1 MKFSSVVARS
11 FSTAETARL
20 TGLTA
25 RQLDHWDRKGFVRP
39 SAGKAS
45 GYGSARR
52 YSFADVVRLRVAAR
66 LRASGVGL
74 ARIRRCADALAKLD
88 PSADLGKARLLVVG
102 SSVLWARSDREVVD
116 LLKEGQLVLVCSLGD
131 AVAEA
136 AGAVSR
142 LTREAG
148 RNDAAASRLGER
160 PVPGASESRESGDD
174 VHTGQ
179 DGNRMRLASHDLSH
193 HISGLARL
201 GRQRDFSLPRF
212 AKALSAIARNGDR
225 GDVLRQLLVEWTGV
239 PFEAAEAL
247 ERWSE
252 IERMLPALREKLGAP
267 LGLQTVLLHHLHS
280 MKGLLKEP
288 RLVSEADLAVLR
300 VNAITDPLTG
310 LYNRRFLIDHLGRE
324 ISRAERSGGILA
336 VGMMDLKG
344 FKSINDRMGH
354 PVGDS
359 VLVRTA
365 RIVRE
370 SLRAVDA
377 GCRWGGDEF
386 VLVLP
391 NTDMISALAVLERVR
406 ELVGAMPLG
415 GRSGA
420 AALDLHYG
428 VASYPNDG
436 KSTDFLLKV
445 ADLRLY
451 QCRSQSTFAREASGV
466 SIPGSRPEEMSL
478 RMEWNGRQRNSR
490 AVTASVVDVSYRG
503 LAFHAK
509 KSEKWPT
516 RWKAE
521 IFQKNDPERHPI
533 RLRALN
539 IAPLPGGGVRVG
551 CAYV

>member
-1 MKFSSVVARS
+1 MRHYEIVFIVHPDQSEQVPAMVERYRTMVTGRGGRVHRLEDWGRRQMAYPIQKMHKAHYVLMNIECDNETLTELEHAFKF
-11 FSTAETARL
+11 
-20 TGLTA
+20 
-25 RQLDHWDRKGFVRP
+25 
-39 SAGKAS
+39 
-45 GYGSARR
+45 
-52 YSFADVVRLRVAAR
+52 
-66 LRASGVGL
+66 
-74 ARIRRCADALAKLD
+74 
-88 PSADLGKARLLVVG
+88 
-102 SSVLWARSDREVVD
+102 
-116 LLKEGQLVLVCSLGD
+116 
-131 AVAEA
+131 
-136 AGAVSR
+136 
-142 LTREAG
+142 
-148 RNDAAASRLGER
+148 ND
-160 PVPGASESRESGDD
+160 
-174 VHTGQ
+174 
-179 DGNRMRLASHDLSH
+179 
-193 HISGLARL
+193 
-201 GRQRDFSLPRF
+201 
-212 AKALSAIARNGDR
+212 
-225 GDVLRQLLVEWTGV
+225 
-239 PFEAAEAL
+239 
-247 ERWSE
+247 
-252 IERMLPALREKLGAP
+252 
-267 LGLQTVLLHHLHS
+267 
-280 MKGLLKEP
+280 
-288 RLVSEADLAVLR
+288 AVLR
-300 VNAITDPLTG
+300 HLTVAMKEPVVG
-310 LYNRRFLIDHLGRE
+310 PSPMMKEEKSRSLTERPAE
-324 ISRAERSGGILA
+324 RAERSGGTLA

-415 GRSGA
+415 GRLGA

-451 QCRSQSTFAREASGV
+451 QCRSQSAYPGQGSERRLHPRFA
-466 SIPGSRPEEMSL
+466 PEEMSL
-478 RMEWNGRQRNSR
+478 RMEWNGRQRTGR

>member
-1 MKFSSVVARS
+1 MPLA
-11 FSTAETARL
+11 AE
-20 TGLTA
+20 
-25 RQLDHWDRKGFVRP
+25 
-39 SAGKAS
+39 
-45 GYGSARR
+45 
-52 YSFADVVRLRVAAR
+52 
-66 LRASGVGL
+66 
-74 ARIRRCADALAKLD
+74 
-88 PSADLGKARLLVVG
+88 
-102 SSVLWARSDREVVD
+102 
-116 LLKEGQLVLVCSLGD
+116 
-131 AVAEA
+131 
-136 AGAVSR
+136 
-142 LTREAG
+142 
-148 RNDAAASRLGER
+148 
-160 PVPGASESRESGDD
+160 
-174 VHTGQ
+174 
-179 DGNRMRLASHDLSH
+179 DLSQ
-193 HISGLARL
+193 HIGGLARL
-201 GRQRDFSLPRF
+201 GRQRDFSLSRF
-212 AKALSAIARNGDR
+212 VKALSSIARNGDR
-225 GDVLRQLLVEWTGV
+225 GEVLRQLFAEWTGL
-239 PFEAAEAL
+239 PFEAGEAL
-247 ERWSE
+247 DRWTE
-252 IERMLPALREKLGAP
+252 IERLLPSLRQKLGSP

-280 MKGLLKEP
+280 RKGLLKEP

-310 LYNRRFLIDHLGRE
+310 LYNRRFLVDHLTRE

-370 SLRAVDA
+370 SLRAIDA

-406 ELVGAMPLG
+406 ELVAAMPLA
-415 GRSGA
+415 GRSGP

-451 QCRSQSTFAREASGV
+451 QCRSQSSFEGAERRLHPRFA
-466 SIPGSRPEEMSL
+466 PEEMSL
-478 RMEWNGRQRNSR
+478 RMEWNGRGGGDRSGR

-503 LAFHAK
+503 LAFRARK
-509 KSEKWPT
+509 AEAWPR

-521 IFQKNDPERHPI
+521 ILQKNDPERHTV

-539 IAPLPGGGVRVG
+539 TAPMPGGGVRVG

>member
-1 MKFSSVVARS
+1 
-11 FSTAETARL
+11 
-20 TGLTA
+20 
-25 RQLDHWDRKGFVRP
+25 
-39 SAGKAS
+39 
-45 GYGSARR
+45 
-52 YSFADVVRLRVAAR
+52 
-66 LRASGVGL
+66 
-74 ARIRRCADALAKLD
+74 
-88 PSADLGKARLLVVG
+88 
-102 SSVLWARSDREVVD
+102 
-116 LLKEGQLVLVCSLGD
+116 
-131 AVAEA
+131 
-136 AGAVSR
+136 
-142 LTREAG
+142 
-148 RNDAAASRLGER
+148 
-160 PVPGASESRESGDD
+160 
-174 VHTGQ
+174 
-179 DGNRMRLASHDLSH
+179 MRLVSDDLSQQ
-193 HISGLARL
+193 IGGLARL

-212 AKALSAIARNGDR
+212 TKALSSIARNGDR
-225 GDVLRQLLVEWTGV
+225 GEVLRQLLAEWTGI
-239 PFEAAEAL
+239 PFEAADAL
-247 ERWSE
+247 ERWTE
-252 IERMLPALREKLGAP
+252 IERMLPSLRQKLGAP

-280 MKGLLKEP
+280 RKGLLKEP

-310 LYNRRFLIDHLGRE
+310 LYNRRFLIDHLTRE

-365 RIVRE
+365 RVVRE
-370 SLRAVDA
+370 ALRAVDA

-406 ELVGAMPLG
+406 ELVGAIPLA
-415 GRSGA
+415 GRAGA
-420 AALDLHYG
+420 PALDLHYG

-451 QCRSQSTFAREASGV
+451 QCRSQSAYEGEGSERRLHPRFA
-466 SIPGSRPEEMSL
+466 PEEMSL
-478 RMEWNGRQRNSR
+478 RMEWNGRHRNSR
-490 AVTASVVDVSYRG
+490 GVTASVVDVSYKG
-503 LAFHAK
+503 LAFRAR
-509 KSEKWPT
+509 KSETWPK

-521 IFQKNDPERHPI
+521 ILQKNDPERHPI

-539 IAPLPGGGVRVG
+539 TAPMPGGGVRVG